1 MVPSGPRVARTTVVV
16 EFTDM
21 SDNFSG
27 RVTALGRLG
36 AALENPEARA
46 RMEGAMRPLM
56 KLLGS
61 GNLGTSFDSEPG
73 TVPYGR
79 TCPLSGSVARKP
91 AGPNGASETTV
102 SLTHG
107 AAVPTYPDSMWIQFC
122 RVRSP
127 RHLSVHETYS
137 DVSVYLC
144 MRRAFSA
151 HVQRVFSACKCH
163 CCTTNLRTRT
173 QPSPSTTPGSAY
185 FGFVWCP

>member
-1 MVPSGPRVARTTVVV
+1 VITDEVPHIDEVQIAQAMVPSGPRVARTTVVV

-27 RVTALGRLG
+27 RVTAFGRLG

-56 KLLGS
+56 MLLRS

-102 SLTHG
+102 SLTLG
-107 AAVPTYPDSMWIQFC
+107 AAVPTYPDSMCRAAWEPGESGLVELC
-122 RVRSP
+122 VSRVRFLCQP
-127 RHLSVHETYS
+127 TLCRHCELT
-137 DVSVYLC
+137 VSRNAIEL
-144 MRRAFSA
+144 
-151 HVQRVFSACKCH
+151 
-163 CCTTNLRTRT
+163 
-173 QPSPSTTPGSAY
+173 
-185 FGFVWCP
+185 